1 MCLLRWRECGV
12 VRLMFSWDALLDLS
26 SVDWLRPRLTYL
38 SGLGLESK
46 CTLLERVKA
55 EFLVVLPSL
64 KIRSLTL
71 EEKYRSF
78 SFAFLTRL
86 TAACDLRSL
95 SDCFVLFSIAGGE

>member
-1 MCLLRWRECGV
+1 MKAVGMCLLRWRECGV

-86 TAACDLRSL
+86 TAA
-95 SDCFVLFSIAGGE
+95 